1 MFLSTVPLSLF
12 FSHQPRG
19 FYCMTLQSMVDFMMH
34 VLGSI
39 DLCSNTDSN
48 CLTGGPQRGAAQRV
62 VNHRDLSETC
72 VSGARSTESPG
83 YLMQLSKNFKR
94 QLRPRMLQ
102 FQRSTRHLHLDTV
115 SYYSLSLCLDSD
127 DSGPVN
133 FWALA
138 FLSIKWA
145 CRPPFLR
152 SQNYE

>member
-39 DLCSNTDSN
+39 DLCSNTDGN

-72 VSGARSTESPG
+72 
-83 YLMQLSKNFKR
+83 LQLSKNFKR
-94 QLRPRMLQ
+94 RLRPRMPQ
-102 FQRSTRHLHLDTV
+102 FQKSTRHLHLDTV
-115 SYYSLSLCLDSD
+115 SYYSLSVCLDSD
-127 DSGPVN
+127 DSGPVD

-145 CRPPFLR
+145 SRPPSLR